1 MEKIDKDYFY
11 ENTEVKKV
19 GGKKIVRRVTIKN
32 GKAIKMVSKYHKG
45 KHLGTAK
52 KPIHKHHVE
61 MIQLGKFVKGLFGD
75 CKCGDK
81 SKSRTRKNRNK

>member
-19 GGKKIVRRVTIKN
+19 GGKKIVRKVTIKN

-52 KPIHKHHVE
+52 KPIHKDHVE

-75 CKCGDK
+75 CKCGLNQK
-81 SKSRTRKNRNK
+81 SKTRKHRNK